1 MTKFCVG
8 GLIIAFVLMV
18 GSQNIQAAI
27 QYTTPGSTYSQN
39 FDSLPITPVDASLQS
54 ATVTMPWA
62 DDTTPNAN
70 LISIP
75 GWYLYHPIV
84 PTSES
89 GTNTHQRFRIGSGA
103 TATGAFYSYGT
114 AGSTDRALT
123 PLNADT
129 LSTPQN
135 ATVPPL
141 TQEESQMY
149 AGLLLTNNSGS
160 TLGSF
165 TLGYTGEQWRRA
177 GNGGATGPQ
186 VTDDI
191 LNFQYSLVPGAT
203 ISSPNALYTN
213 VSALNF
219 ASPQTTGAAA
229 GIDGNAAANRQ
240 VFSPV
245 TVSNIVWAPGTSLWL
260 RWVDNNY
267 PGPNPTL
274 GANRGDNGL
283 GIDDVSFSAAVLVP
297 EPSSLCLLGLGALA
311 LVIRRRLAR

>member
-8 GLIIAFVLMV
+8 GLVIAIVLTV
-18 GSQNIQAAI
+18 GSQNIQAAV
-27 QYTTPGSTYSQN
+27 QYTTPGSTYTQN
-39 FDSLPITPVDASLQS
+39 FDSLPITPVDVSLQS

-75 GWYLYHPIV
+75 GWYLYHPIT
-84 PTSES
+84 PASES

-103 TATGAFYSYGT
+103 GTTGAFYSYGT
-114 AGSTDRALT
+114 AGSTERALT

-135 ATVPPL
+135 AAVPPL

-149 AGLLLTNNSGS
+149 AGLLLTNNTGS

-177 GNGGATGPQ
+177 GNAAGVQ
-186 VTDDI
+186 VTDDT
-191 LNFQYSLVPGAT
+191 LNFQYSLIPGAT
-203 ISSPNALYTN
+203 INSPNALYTN

-219 ASPQTTGAAA
+219 ASPQTTGAA
-229 GIDGNAAANRQ
+229 GTIDGNAAANRQ
-240 VFSPV
+240 VFAPV
-245 TVSNIVWAPGTSLWL
+245 TVSNIVWAPGTSLFL

-267 PGPNPTL
+267 PGPNPSAGTT
-274 GANRGDNGL
+274 RGDNGL
-283 GIDDVSFSAAVLVP
+283 GIDDVTFSAAVLVP
-297 EPSSLCLLGLGALA
+297 EPSSVCLLGLGALA
-311 LVIRRRLAR
+311 LVLRRRRAS